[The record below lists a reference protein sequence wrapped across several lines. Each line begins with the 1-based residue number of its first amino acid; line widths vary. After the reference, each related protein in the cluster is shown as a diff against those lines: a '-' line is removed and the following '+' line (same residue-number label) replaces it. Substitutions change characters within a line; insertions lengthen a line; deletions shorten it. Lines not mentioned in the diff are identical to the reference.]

1 MIFGQAK
8 QNTASTTSVPA
19 PIGGW
24 NARDSLANMQ
34 PMDAVQLVNW
44 FPTPTDVTMR
54 KGYTV
59 TSILTTSVGVK
70 TISSITYVGTTA
82 TLTTATAHGLTTGV
96 YVSISGTTPAAYSG
110 VFKITVTGTTTFT
123 YKLTTAVSGNATVVG
138 TYLNQA
144 VTPVNSLMNYTK
156 TVSYNLF
163 GAAGTDIWDTKP
175 NPAVKVFTGITS
187 DKLQSVNLTN
197 QAGHFLVACN
207 GVDPTMI
214 YDGSAWFY
222 VATTT
227 TAQTISTITR
237 GGTGNLTATVT
248 TAAPHG
254 LVDKNRV
261 TISGATE
268 SNYNGTYVI
277 DVTGASTFTY
287 TMATAPAADASVVG
301 TYTVI
306 GITGVDSST
315 FVNVNLFKNR
325 LYFTQKDTLNCWYL
339 PVDSIGGAALPLYFG
354 GIARNSGYLQA
365 MGTWTL
371 DAGQGADDYAV
382 FVTSM
387 GEVIVYNGTDPNV
400 AETWLLKGVWQL
412 GQTFARRCFFKWSGD
427 LLLLTQDGLVPL
439 SSALQSSRLDP
450 RVNITD
456 KIYYAV
462 SQAATNY
469 FANFGWQINYFASE
483 NMLILNIPIDEGTE
497 QYVMHTITKSWG
509 RFTNIEAHVWEV
521 SGDNDMHFGG
531 NGYVATFYTSASD
544 DQNNITATAQQAYS
558 YFDSPGQLK
567 RFTMVR
573 PILQSSGG
581 VPNVYCGLS
590 TDFQTELNL
599 GQVSFNPAAMSDGVW
614 DASTWDNANW
624 SGGLVTTKVW
634 QGVTGIGFTG
644 SINLNVAARNI
655 ELHWAS
661 TDYIMERGGVI

>member
-1 MIFGQAK
+1 MIFGRAK

-24 NARDSLANMQ
+24 NARDSLANMS
-34 PMDAVQLVNW
+34 PTDAVQLVNW
-44 FPTPTDVTMR
+44 YPTPTDVTMR

-59 TSILTTSVGVK
+59 TSILTTSVGVQ
-70 TISSITYVGTTA
+70 TISSITYVGNTA
-82 TLTTATAHGLTTGV
+82 TLTTASAHGLTTGV
-96 YVSISGTTPAAYSG
+96 YVSITGTTPSEYSG
-110 VFKITVTGTTTFT
+110 VFKITVTSTTKFT
-123 YKLTTAVSGNATVVG
+123 YKLTSSVSGNATVVG

-144 VTPVNSLMNYTK
+144 TTAVNSLMNYTK
-156 TVSYNLF
+156 TVSYSLF

-175 NPAVKVFTGITS
+175 NPATKVFTGITS
-187 DKLQSVNLTN
+187 DKFQSVNMTN

-207 GVDPTMI
+207 GSDPTMI
-214 YDGSAWFY
+214 YDGTSWFY

-227 TAQTISTITR
+227 TAQTISSITR

-287 TMATAPAADASVVG
+287 QMATAPAANATVVG

-315 FVNVNLFKNR
+315 FINVNLFKNR

-339 PVDSIGGAALPLYFG
+339 DVDSIGGPASPLYFG
-354 GIARNSGYLQA
+354 GIARNAGYLQA

-387 GEVIVYNGTDPNV
+387 GEVIVYNGTNPDN
-400 AETWLLKGVWQL
+400 ADTWALKGVWQL

-439 SSALQSSRLDP
+439 ASALQSSRLDP
-450 RVNITD
+450 RVNLTD
-456 KIYYAV
+456 KIYFAV

-483 NMLILNIPIDEGTE
+483 NMLILNIPISEGTE

-521 SGDNDMHFGG
+521 SGDADMHFGG
-531 NGYVATFYTSASD
+531 NGYVATFYTANSD
-544 DQNNITATAQQAYS
+544 DQNNITAAAQQAYS

-590 TDFQTELNL
+590 TDFQTEINL

-614 DASTWDNANW
+614 DDSTWDNANW
-624 SGGLVTTKVW
+624 AGGLVTTKIW

-655 ELHWAS
+655 SLHWAS